1 MLRTDQWPLHFTFI
15 FCTFNTVI
23 YFMRKIPVLF
33 VLCLGLGSVTVF
45 SQNVQLL
52 YDAGSSQAFYAAGI
66 VRKALQAGKYK
77 VSAKPGEYTI
87 RLRVNATEGHE
98 AYTVKATGKEL
109 TITGGDNS
117 GVLYGALSIAEEVN
131 NGSPLQKIKASHEQ
145 PHYPMRAIKF
155 DLPWDT
161 YRHSYALDQHQQ
173 TCSDTAYWEAFLD
186 MMAANRFNALSL
198 WNLHPYTYMIR
209 AKNFPEATPFSDE
222 ELKKWRHLFTS
233 IFRMAKE
240 RCIDTY
246 LIPFNIFVSPEFA
259 KAHHVA
265 LDNLDHLFFV
275 NGDTASIIK
284 KYTRE
289 SVTQVLEEY
298 PDLTGF
304 GLTLG
309 EGMGGMTPQQ
319 REEWMKE
326 TIIEGMRLAKRKT
339 KLIHRIPF
347 SSTTGSLD
355 VTSIETEKL
364 TRRAIEEEAGMDFIE
379 GPIWADLKYNWSHA
393 HSTPQL
399 IKVHGGKLYDTYF
412 KPIPSAFKIT
422 WTARNED
429 FFCLRWGVPGF
440 VREHIA
446 ANSQPYTGGYFIGSE
461 TYIPA
466 KDYFTALTVP
476 VNWKYAFE
484 RQWLFYKI
492 WGRLLYNPATPDN
505 IFQNEFISRY
515 GAKATLLLEA
525 SALAGQTP
533 LRLASSFD
541 FTWDFSLYSEGFLA
555 LNNKTKTVEYISVDR
570 QIDQP
575 PLDTNYISVREYIKK
590 LSSGGPFNSKK
601 ITPPILAEMLEKDCN
616 RALKLVTAI
625 PVKSDNTLMYEIADI
640 KTWANL
646 GLYFAQKLR
655 GAVALQQY
663 RTKGGEENKT
673 AAIKYL
679 AESLRY
685 WDTVV
690 AITRPIYKDMPLV
703 HFTEQNGNRSKEN
716 DQLRFH
722 WETVRPEVAKDVE
735 TAKQA
740 VAGNG
745 L

>member
-1 MLRTDQWPLHFTFI
+1 MKKINCLLTICLSVFFT
-15 FCTFNTVI
+15 TV
-23 YFMRKIPVLF
+23 YCQVVYVR
-33 VLCLGLGSVTVF
+33 
-45 SQNVQLL
+45 
-52 YDAGSSQAFYAAGI
+52 YDNRSPQASYAAGI
-66 VRKALQAGKYK
+66 VRKALLEKKYK
-77 VSAKPGEYTI
+77 LSADGEYSIQLITN
-87 RLRVNATEGHE
+87 RSQGAE
-98 AYTVKATGKEL
+98 AYAIKRNDKQLTV
-109 TITGGDNS
+109 TGGDDR
-117 GVLYGALSIAEEVN
+117 GMLYGALSVAEDLR
-131 NGSPLQKIKASHEQ
+131 NGVPLQKITASNAK
-145 PHYPMRAIKF
+145 PHYGLRAIKF

-173 TCSDTAYWEAFLD
+173 TCSDTAYWKAFLD

-198 WNLHPYTYMIR
+198 WNLHPYVYMIR
-209 AKNFPEATPFSDE
+209 AKNFPEATPFNE
-222 ELKKWRHLFTS
+222 TELNKWRKLFTS

-259 KAHHVA
+259 QAHHVA
-265 LDNLDHLFFV
+265 LDNLEHHFFV
-275 NGDTASIIK
+275 NGDTAEIIK
-284 KYTRE
+284 RYTRE
-289 SVTQVLEEY
+289 SVTQVLKEY

-309 EGMGGMTPQQ
+309 EGMAGMTPQQ
-319 REEWMKE
+319 REDWMKE
-326 TIIEGMRLAKRKT
+326 TIIEGMRLAGRKT
-339 KLIHRIPF
+339 KLVHRIPF

-364 TRRAIEEEAGMDFIE
+364 TRKAIEEEGNMDFIE
-379 GPIWADLKYNWSHA
+379 GPVWADLKYNWSHA
-393 HSTPQL
+393 HSTPKL
-399 IKVHGGKLYDTYF
+399 VKVHGGKLYDTYF
-412 KPIPSAFKIT
+412 KPVPTTYKIT

-440 VREHIA
+440 VRDHIA

-466 KDYFTALTVP
+466 KDYFTAISGP

-492 WGRLLYNPATPDN
+492 WGRLLYDPATPDAV
-505 IFQNEFISRY
+505 FQNEFINRY
-515 GAKATLLLEA
+515 GPAAAPLLEA

-555 LNNKTKTVEYISVDR
+555 LNTKTKTVEYISVNR

-575 PLDTNYISVREYIKK
+575 PLDTDYVSIKDFVASPGSFPK
-590 LSSGGPFNSKK
+590 NK
-601 ITPPILAEMLEKDCN
+601 ITPLTLAEMMESDCN
-616 RALKLVTAI
+616 KALQLISNISAKGN
-625 PVKSDNTLMYEIADI
+625 NTLMYEIADI

-646 GLYFAQKLR
+646 GLYFAAKTR

-663 RTKGGEENKT
+663 RINGGEENKK
-673 AAIKYL
+673 AAVGYL
-679 AESLRY
+679 ERSLGY
-685 WDTVV
+685 WDTVIS
-690 AITRPIYKDMPLV
+690 ITRPIYKDMPLV

-722 WETVRPEVAKDVE
+722 WEKLRADVAKDIE
-735 TAKQA
+735 IARTATKEH
-740 VAGNG
+740 
-745 L
+745 